1 MTFDYF
7 RQQYGEQFYSFINTE
22 LGQAMLMVLDKNGPA
37 TRVRKLG
44 PEVQTANAALFLGQD
59 TGWDDCVSA
68 IQNELILNG
77 TATREPEA
85 TYSAEDIMAIG
96 TDQSP
101 PVPPAPPVVK
111 PKTRK
116 TK

>member
-44 PEVQTANAALFLGQD
+44 
-59 TGWDDCVSA
+59 
-68 IQNELILNG
+68 